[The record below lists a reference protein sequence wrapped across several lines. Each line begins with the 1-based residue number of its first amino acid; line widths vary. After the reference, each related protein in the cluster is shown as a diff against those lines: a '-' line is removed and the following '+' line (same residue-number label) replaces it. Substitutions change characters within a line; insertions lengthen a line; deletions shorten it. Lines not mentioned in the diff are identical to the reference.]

1 MSYASAATCR
11 VIVATAAFRNY
22 GPPNKTRRDGMIVK
36 NSVVVVTGGAE
47 GIGAAMARRFARE
60 GAATVVVADRN
71 GAGAATVAREIAG
84 EAVTLDVSDG
94 EAMAA
99 MVADIEARHGRI
111 DLFCSNAGIGDG
123 DPDRANAASSPDA
136 VWNRAWNVNVMAHVH
151 AARAVTPG
159 MAARGGGYL
168 LNTVSA
174 AGLLSQIGGAV
185 YSTTKHAA
193 IGFAESLA
201 ITHGDQGIKVSVL
214 CPQGV
219 ATAMLAEAGSGAP
232 QNLDG
237 VLTPDEVADSV
248 IDGLA
253 AERFLILP
261 HPVVLSYMQ
270 RKTADYDRWLGG
282 MRRLRLKVL
291 GAA

>member
-1 MSYASAATCR
+1 M
-11 VIVATAAFRNY
+11 
-22 GPPNKTRRDGMIVK
+22 DVK
-36 NSVVVVTGGAE
+36 EKVVVVTGGAD
-47 GIGAAMARRFARE
+47 GIGAALCRRFARA
-60 GAATVVVADRN
+60 GAAVVVVVDRN
-71 GAGAATVAREIAG
+71 GDGAAAVAKEIGG

-94 EAMAA
+94 KAMAA
-99 MVADIEARHGRI
+99 MVADLEARHRRI

-123 DPDRANAASSPDA
+123 DPDKQNAASSPDE
-136 VWNRAWNVNVMAHVH
+136 VWERAWAINVMGHVH

-219 ATAMLAEAGSGAP
+219 DTAMLRQGGDNQP

-237 VLTPDEVADSV
+237 VLTPDQVADSV
-248 IDGLA
+248 IEGLA

-261 HPVVLSYMQ
+261 HPEVLTYMQ
-270 RKTADYDRWLGG
+270 RKAADYDRWLGG
-282 MRRLRLKVL
+282 MRRLRGKIL
-291 GAA
+291 GAPAA

>member
-1 MSYASAATCR
+1 MD
-11 VIVATAAFRNY
+11 VRN
-22 GPPNKTRRDGMIVK
+22 K
-36 NSVVVVTGGAE
+36 VVVVTGGAE
-47 GIGAAMARRFARE
+47 GIGAALARRFAAE
-60 GAATVVVADRN
+60 GAARVVVVDRN
-71 GAGAATVAREIAG
+71 GEGAAAVAAAIGG

-94 EAMAA
+94 VATAA

-111 DLFCSNAGIGDG
+111 DLMCCNAGVGDA
-123 DPDRANAASSPDA
+123 DPDKNDPTSSPDA
-136 VWNRAWNVNVMAHVH
+136 VWNRAWNVNLMAHVH

-159 MAARGGGYL
+159 MVARGSGYI

-201 ITHGDQGIKVSVL
+201 ITLGDQGIKVSVL

-219 ATAMLAEAGSGAP
+219 DTAMLRQGDAASQP

-237 VLTPDEVADSV
+237 VMSPDEVAEAV
-248 IDGLA
+248 IAGLA
-253 AERFLILP
+253 AETFLILP
-261 HPVVLSYMQ
+261 HPQVLTYMQ
-270 RKTADYDRWLGG
+270 RKSGDYDRWIGG
-282 MRRLRLKVL
+282 MRRLRAKMIE
-291 GAA
+291 A

>member
-1 MSYASAATCR
+1 MD
-11 VIVATAAFRNY
+11 VQ
-22 GPPNKTRRDGMIVK
+22 GK
-36 NSVVVVTGGAE
+36 VVVVTGGAD
-47 GIGAAMARRFARE
+47 GIGAAMCRRFAKA
-60 GAATVVVADRN
+60 GAAVVVVADRN
-71 GAGAATVAREIAG
+71 GEGAAAVAAEIGG

-94 EAMAA
+94 AATAA

-111 DLFCSNAGIGDG
+111 DLYCANAGVGGGDR
-123 DPDRANAASSPDA
+123 DKANAASAPDEA
-136 VWNRAWNVNVMAHVH
+136 WHRAWNVNVMAHVH

-159 MAARGGGYL
+159 MAKRGEGYI

-174 AGLLSQIGGAV
+174 AGLLSQIGSAT

-219 ATAMLAEAGSGAP
+219 DTAMLRAGGDNQP

-237 VLTPDEVADSV
+237 VLTPDQVADSV
-248 IDGLA
+248 VEGLA

-261 HPVVLSYMQ
+261 HPEVLTYMQ
-270 RKTADYDRWLGG
+270 RKASDYDRWIAG
-282 MRRLRLKVL
+282 MRRLRAKVM
-291 GAA
+291 GAPA

>member
-1 MSYASAATCR
+1 M
-11 VIVATAAFRNY
+11 
-22 GPPNKTRRDGMIVK
+22 DVK
-36 NSVVVVTGGAE
+36 DKVVVVTGGAD
-47 GIGAAMARRFARE
+47 GIGAALCRRFARA
-60 GAATVVVADRN
+60 GAAVVVVVDRN
-71 GAGAATVAREIAG
+71 GDGAAAVAKEIGG

-94 EAMAA
+94 KAMAA
-99 MVADIEARHGRI
+99 MVADLEARHGRI

-123 DPDRANAASSPDA
+123 DPDKQNAASSPDE
-136 VWNRAWNVNVMAHVH
+136 VWERAWAINVMGHVH

-219 ATAMLAEAGSGAP
+219 DTAMLRQGGDNQP

-237 VLTPDEVADSV
+237 VLTPDQVADSV
-248 IDGLA
+248 IEGLA

-261 HPVVLSYMQ
+261 HPEVLTYMQ
-270 RKTADYDRWLGG
+270 RKAADYDRWLGG
-282 MRRLRLKVL
+282 MRRLRGKIL
-291 GAA
+291 GAPAA

>member
-1 MSYASAATCR
+1 
-11 VIVATAAFRNY
+11 
-22 GPPNKTRRDGMIVK
+22 MIVK
-36 NSVVVVTGGAE
+36 NRVVVVTGGAN

-60 GAATVVVADRN
+60 GAAAVVVADRDGE
-71 GAGAATVAREIAG
+71 GAIAVAQEIVG
-84 EAVTLDVSDG
+84 EAVTLDVTDG
-94 EAMAA
+94 QAMAA

-111 DLFCSNAGIGDG
+111 DLFCSNAGIGFG
-123 DPDRANAASSPDA
+123 DPDPNAAASSPDEA
-136 VWNRAWNVNVMAHVH
+136 WARGWNVNVMAHVH

-159 MAARGGGYL
+159 MVARGGGYL
-168 LNTVSA
+168 LNTISA

-193 IGFAESLA
+193 IGFAEALA
-201 ITHGDQGIKVSVL
+201 ITHGDQGIKISVL

-219 ATAMLAEAGSGAP
+219 DTAMLAEAGSGGP

-237 VLTPDEVADSV
+237 VLTPDEVAASV

-261 HPVVLSYMQ
+261 HPVVLTYMQ
-270 RKTADYDRWLGG
+270 RKTADYDRWLVG
-282 MRRLRLKVL
+282 MRRLRSKVL
-291 GAA
+291 GAP